1 VRAIV
6 DEDVEVKAAVTQ
18 FVNNMV
24 IGLDEVQDRWGYNKF
39 SSKCCCSYPDALFL
53 VFYTDRSCDA
63 S

>member
-1 VRAIV
+1 
-6 DEDVEVKAAVTQ
+6 VTQ

>member
-1 VRAIV
+1 V

-24 IGLDEVQDRWGYNKF
+24 IGLDEVQDRSGYNKF
-39 SSKCCCSYPDALFL
+39 SSKCCPYPDALFN
-53 VFYTDRSCDA
+53 VFYTDRSCDV